1 MSGMLHYALPD
12 RYPRTS
18 ENALAQEPKYSPIFW
33 QGRPSLKVSKKV
45 IHQGLYSLPQAYSG
59 LVSCERAER
68 GTSQV
73 RTTLK
78 GGDGH

>member
-1 MSGMLHYALPD
+1 MSRVLHYAVPD
-12 RYPRTS
+12 RHPRTS
-18 ENALAQEPKYSPIFW
+18 ENALTLEPKYSPIFW

-45 IHQGLYSLPQAYSG
+45 VHQGLYSLPEAHSR
-59 LVSCERAER
+59 LVSCERAGR
-68 GTSQV
+68 GASQV